1 MKSPTTRPDLTVA
14 GAEAELPPLSA
25 LRVLETLSRHPTMR
39 SAGEELGITHAAIS
53 TTVSKLEQKLG
64 ARLFNREPG
73 ALTPTAP
80 CLELIEA
87 YRSAAQVLGRAVEDM
102 QRTRPAS
109 ITVSLPTCAAAAWL
123 SGAFSRLHTKIPD
136 VAVRTHADG
145 ETPDFRRVDAAI
157 VAGAVAPP
165 EGFEG
170 LALFDERV
178 FPVCSPAYARDR
190 DVSTPAAIARLP
202 LLLHSRRAWRSWLGR
217 AGFYSEPVLRGVE
230 IDDPS
235 IGMQAALAGQ
245 GLFLA
250 CTVVAWSA
258 IGEGR
263 LVAPID
269 VSLPTGRRMW
279 VIWRADR
286 RPSDDLWRFIDW
298 IQAELPQ
305 GETGHTELL
314 LDVAA

>member
-1 MKSPTTRPDLTVA
+1 MKRISTTSVVVRGGQETDLPT
-14 GAEAELPPLSA
+14 LSA

-53 TTVSKLEQKLG
+53 TTLSKLEQRLG
-64 ARLFNREPG
+64 ALLFNREPG
-73 ALTPTAP
+73 ALTPTAA

-87 YRSAAQVLGRAVEDM
+87 YRGAADLLGRAVEDV
-102 QRTRPAS
+102 QRARPAS
-109 ITVSLPTCAAAAWL
+109 ITISMPSCAAAAWL
-123 SGAFSRLHTKIPD
+123 SGAFGRLQAQIPD
-136 VAVRTHADG
+136 AAVRTHADG
-145 ETPDFRRVDAAI
+145 EMPDFRRVDVAI
-157 VAGAVAPP
+157 IAGGVTPP
-165 EGFEG
+165 DGFEG

-178 FPVCSPAYARDR
+178 FPVCSPAYAADH
-190 DVSTPAAIARLP
+190 DLSTPSAVARLP
-202 LLLHSRRAWRSWLGR
+202 LLLHSRRAWRSWLNR

-230 IDDPS
+230 IGDPAL
-235 IGMQAALAGQ
+235 GMQAALAGQ

-250 CTVVAWSA
+250 CTVVAWAA

-269 VSLPTGRRMW
+269 VSLPTGRRTW
-279 VIWRADR
+279 VVWRR
-286 RPSDDLWRFIDW
+286 TPRPADDLWRFIDW